1 MDKAFQCEPFQLR
14 CAGDMFPESRIE
26 SEFLNKFFIMD
37 VTLDRAP
44 SPARMGDP
52 PDNDD
57 GKHHDDDPDV
67 VRLF

>member
-1 MDKAFQCEPFQLR
+1 
-14 CAGDMFPESRIE
+14 MFPESRIE